1 MENRKSVEEKIK
13 ERVLNGYIKDV
24 KQATKTIVDSLFSNI
39 IIWLF
44 LKNKEI
50 GNINKD
56 LYITNHK
63 KRVPNYNSLFTIMVD
78 NETQK
83 PDMDLAIY
91 SLNENNS
98 LKNCIIL
105 SLKTSLRER
114 AGQTYKWKLLMEIA
128 NSDST
133 IKEKYNIPIIHLLPL
148 LSVLLQLTFMTR

>member
-50 GNINKD
+50 SNINKD

-83 PDMDLAIY
+83 PDMDIALY
-91 SLNENNS
+91 SLNKDNS
-98 LKNCIIL
+98 LKKCIIL

-133 IKEKYNIPIIHLLPL
+133 IKEKYNI
-148 LSVLLQLTFMTR
+148 S